1 MTVIRLPS
9 GNKINFGNADQET
22 IKKALQGMK
31 EKRPELFQ
39 EAEPKF
45 ATDIFAKA
53 DRQKQLQA
61 TQTTEQQAE
70 QKDLVTNDGEIQS
83 LAFQYFYGK
92 ADNDKGREMR
102 LTQEFGDGTFQK
114 LGTNDY
120 MLLLDNISTEK
131 KRQYNLPEEGTIRVN
146 KKGFSRYDLSRFG
159 GEYRGPL
166 IATTAASLAFTGVGI
181 LPSMAIMG
189 VAGATGK
196 AYDEL
201 VSEEYFEDLQDQP
214 TNEIYGDIAK
224 EGITMA
230 LGEGF
235 FRGLFAGARRLIKG
249 PGPKPNEARVDEL
262 IDLGSSPRE
271 ARKIAI
277 EEARFDMRTAIKEG
291 ARPNINEASGKA
303 FLGRMQAIYE
313 AIIPNR
319 GAAVANRNY
328 VKKVFDEFN
337 AGNLSETELK
347 QTLKAQAD
355 DVSSIIANDMKDPN
369 KAFKQA
375 QGRLNDVIK
384 KELDEL
390 DNIVTKGVPNETQAS
405 FFETLYEGA
414 SKLWKTDSD
423 ALFRNAESL
432 IGTSKRGKIDAL
444 PGLVKLIE
452 DLQKDVFKRADKSA
466 NLFDSP
472 IMVELRKKIGFVK
485 DPKKAGVF
493 VHDPS
498 KQKAF
503 TIKEINSLRQA
514 LRSLSKDPS
523 VAPGILDNDIG
534 RVIEQINKSIE
545 AKQVQLGLDLAEATA
560 KKDIIG
566 IEKVQRGFDA
576 LRQAN
581 EYYAEGAKTFLNSNV
596 KTFLRKVKEKEVVD
610 LNFAMDTF
618 KRQPGQ
624 LDNFL
629 QTITPDETEIL
640 SLSKISSSVF
650 NELASYSKRGDFI
663 NFNKLVTEKKLTKFI
678 PKFDERLDQLPKDL
692 DYVKYLGKQVGDQ
705 MDTYATLSTRK
716 ADPSAFINGVKE
728 KIANNEM
735 KNLLTAGIGRQKDT
749 FDFSSFSGEFKKNRE
764 FYKKVFDKDTF
775 NSLENIMNDS
785 FVVGQA
791 TLKDLSPLG
800 NLTLKS
806 TRSMVEDI
814 QNNLNSIIADSSDD
828 LFKALSSGK
837 VDNLETITTGLL
849 KNPESYQKL
858 INKLRQT
865 GDQGKRAADAMEGFV
880 SPEGVYQPGIKD
892 YVMQKV
898 LSAGF
903 PDGISADLVQ
913 SGKFADPIL
922 KNIDTMNQAGALDTI
937 IGKEQIRLLR
947 EALKN
952 TVKMSDQSFKGQAG
966 LAPAAFIAGAGLR
979 AITAPISFLGE
990 VSAILFLGKAL
1001 RTETVLKSLTQTR
1014 LSSRELKRAR
1024 ELGAGLDDLSIR
1036 NMQIKEF
1043 INQNARKYSTLSLT
1057 DTGGSGAEAIGR
1069 ELVTPATEAIQS
1081 ELEESD
1087 VQIPTKNQ
1095 IVNQASNALKQV
1107 EQDKLLGIN

>member
-1 MTVIRLPS
+1 MTLLTLPS
-9 GNKINFGNADQET
+9 GQTIDFGDMDKES
-22 IKKALQGMK
+22 IKKTLQGMQAK
-31 EKRPELFQ
+31 KPELFQ
-39 EAEPKF
+39 EAKPKY
-45 ATDIFAKA
+45 APEIFAEA
-53 DRQKQLQA
+53 NKQRLLEA
-61 TQTTEQQAE
+61 EQQTSEKAQ
-70 QKDLVTNDGEIQS
+70 QKDLVTNDGEVQS
-83 LAFQYFYGK
+83 HAFQYYYGK
-92 ADNDKGREMR
+92 ADNDKEREMR
-102 LTQEFGDGTFQK
+102 LTREFGDGTFQK

-131 KRQYNLPEEGTIRVN
+131 KRQYDLPEDGTIRVN
-146 KKGFSRYDLSRFG
+146 KKGFSRYDLSRFT

-166 IATTAASLAFTGVGI
+166 LATTAAGLAFTGVGI

-189 VAGATGK
+189 VAGAAGK

-201 VSEEYFEDLQDQP
+201 VSEEYFEDLQGQSKS
-214 TNEIYGDIAK
+214 EIYGDIAQ
-224 EGITMA
+224 EGVTMA
-230 LGEGF
+230 LGEGI

-262 IDLGSSPRE
+262 IDLGASPKE
-271 ARKIAI
+271 ARKVAT
-277 EEARFDMRTAIKEG
+277 EEARFEMRTAIKEG

-328 VKKVFDEFN
+328 VKKVFEDFN
-337 AGNLSETELK
+337 AGKLTETELK
-347 QTLKAQAD
+347 QTLQAQAD

-375 QGRLNDVIK
+375 KERLNDVIK

-390 DNIVTKGVPNETQAS
+390 DNILSKGAPNETQAS

-414 SKLWKTDSD
+414 AKLWKTDSD

-432 IGTSKRGKIDAL
+432 IGTGKRGKIDAL

-452 DLQKDVFKRADKSA
+452 DLQKDVFKRSEKSL
-466 NLFDSP
+466 NLFDSGV
-472 IMVELRKKIGFVK
+472 MVQLRKKIGFVK
-485 DPKKAGVF
+485 DPEKAGVF

-498 KQKAF
+498 QQKAF

-514 LRSLSKDPS
+514 LRALSKDPS
-523 VAPGILDNDIG
+523 VAPGTLDNDIG
-534 RVIEQINKSIE
+534 RVIEQINKSID
-545 AKQVQLGLDLAEATA
+545 AKQIELGLDLAKATA

-581 EYYAEGAKTFLNSNV
+581 EYYSDGAKMFLNNNV

-610 LNFAMDTF
+610 LNFAMKSF
-618 KRQPGQ
+618 KEQPGQ

-629 QTITPDETEIL
+629 QTITPDQTAVSAL
-640 SLSKISSSVF
+640 AKTPSSVF
-650 NELASYSKRGDFI
+650 NELASYAKRGDFI
-663 NFNKLVTEKKLTKFI
+663 NFNKLVKQKKLARFI
-678 PKFDERLDQLPKDL
+678 SVFDERIDKLPKDL
-692 DYVKYLGKQVGDQ
+692 EYVKYLGKQVGDQ
-705 MDTYATLSTRK
+705 MDTYATLATRK
-716 ADPSAFINGVKE
+716 ADPNAFASGVKE

-735 KNLLTAGIGRQKDT
+735 KNLLTAGIGKQKDT
-749 FDFSSFSGEFKKNRE
+749 FDFSSFSGEFQKNRQ

-775 NSLENIMNDS
+775 NSLENIVNDS

-814 QNNLNSIIADSSDD
+814 QNNLNSIVADSSDD

-979 AITAPISFLGE
+979 AITAPLSFLGE
-990 VSAILFLGKAL
+990 VSAIFFLGKAL

-1014 LSSRELKRAR
+1014 LSSRDLKRAR
-1024 ELGAGLDDLSIR
+1024 ELGAGLDDLSVR

-1043 INQNARKYSTLSLT
+1043 INQNARKYATLTLA
-1057 DTGGSGAEAIGR
+1057 DTGESGAEAVER
-1069 ELVTPATEAIQS
+1069 EIITPGVE
-1081 ELEESD
+1081 ELEKSG

-1107 EQDKLLGIN
+1107 EQDKLLGIS